1 MRRLLRLGHLALL
14 TLGLLAACAGDSDAD
29 LRVFAASSLT
39 DVMPRLVAAFG
50 VEHPD
55 ASVAISFGGSQALAT
70 QIEEG
75 APADLFVSANARQA
89 DRLSEQGL
97 TGERRDL
104 ARNELV
110 IAVRDDSPIEAIEDL
125 AGDGVD
131 IAMGAP
137 GVPVGELTVEAVLAL
152 PEATRDA
159 IVGNVITEDP
169 NVRAVLSRVEIGDT
183 DAAFVYRTDVASSP
197 RLRAV
202 GLPDEPS
209 TTYVVVTVADREPPT
224 DEAGRFLD
232 FLTGPVA
239 AAILRDAR
247 FEPIASAQ

>member
-1 MRRLLRLGHLALL
+1 MRPLPRPVLPALF
-14 TLGLLAACAGDSDAD
+14 TLGLLAACSGNSDAH

-39 DVMPRLVAAFG
+39 DVMPRLVVAFG

-55 ASVAISFGGSQALAT
+55 ASVLISFGGSQALAT

-97 TGERRDL
+97 TGDRRDL

-110 IAVRDDSPIEAIEDL
+110 IAVRDDSPIEAVEDL
-125 AGDGVD
+125 AADGVD

-137 GVPVGELTVEAVLAL
+137 GVPVGELTVEAVRAL

-169 NVRAVLSRVEIGDT
+169 NVRAVLSRVEIGEA

-202 GLPDEPS
+202 GLPDAPS
-209 TTYVVVTVADREPPT
+209 TTYVAVTVADREPPT

-239 AAILRDAR
+239 AAILRDAG
-247 FEPIASAQ
+247 FEPIASAE